1 MSYDFSISIEPL
13 RLSAF
18 YDVIKS
24 ALNRPSLAHTI
35 IYHSSTVFQVSSPSN
50 VRNLSDVIHAVLDCL
65 HVPVDCIVDK

>member
-24 ALNRPSLAHTI
+24 APTPIGS
-35 IYHSSTVFQVSSPSN
+35 YD
-50 VRNLSDVIHAVLDCL
+50 NLSFFNCFSSLYTSKSEQFARCKVKSTPIREKSAFSLT
-65 HVPVDCIVDK
+65 K

>member
-24 ALNRPSLAHTI
+24 APSRHW
-35 IYHSSTVFQVSSPSN
+35 
-50 VRNLSDVIHAVLDCL
+50 VIR
-65 HVPVDCIVDK
+65 

>member
-24 ALNRPSLAHTI
+24 APPPLVHTI
-35 IYHSSTVFQVSSPSN
+35 IYHSSTVFQVSIHQ
-50 VRNLSDVIHAVLDCL
+50 NLSNLRVVKLKARR
-65 HVPVDCIVDK
+65 